1 MENNRRMTGGEEEI
15 LTYSLG
21 PNPDLGKFVRKYGKP
36 YDPEKDD
43 YERAPFAEEI
53 VVSKADPI
61 YDMHTYWSKK
71 HYKAIM
77 KYIEHYTEPGDLVLD
92 QFCGSGMTGVAA
104 LALGRSPLLIDL
116 SPAAT
121 FITKHYVTPVDAK
134 RLGKAFQELLETR
147 VGRRI
152 ELGKGDYRSQSS
164 LRSFSLTKR
173 TGGQVSTLSGELE
186 WLYETRCDRC
196 GGRAT
201 TGYVVWSRTFQCE
214 KCLRII
220 PLYDCV
226 STEVVTGKGKKKRI
240 NACPYCLKEGVKV
253 EIKTTSKKFGS
264 VPVEVSYICLN
275 GCKPKRA
282 NRKHNDEDP
291 RKREFFNKC
300 DLGKIKEIE
309 AREIPHLYP
318 KDRMMNVA
326 EEQESWG
333 YLWRK
338 GIHEGIERVDQFFT
352 KRNLWALSAIKDAV
366 NSAKIDEELR
376 SFLLFVFSGTILNT
390 SLMYR
395 FRKSLK
401 GGIQMGTYY
410 VPPLSQI
417 MNAWNSFKD
426 KFRRCLRGVEKSKR
440 IQTYKK
446 VLVSTQSACN
456 ISSISGDSIDYV
468 FTDPSYADKVQFGEL
483 NFLWESWLGFDTSWL
498 KDEIIINPVRGIT
511 EEDWAEMMRKAMKEA
526 YRVLKP
532 GRWMSLCYHDTSE
545 GTWQTLQD
553 ILIDV
558 GFELSD
564 VGVLNPQQKSY
575 NQIMADKVIKVDLV
589 LNCRKPRSGEIIAQ
603 IEKGAPIEERVSDI
617 IIDYLQRKPG
627 STKDEIWNVIVARLV
642 SKGEMKRHDFESL
655 LKGLAIEN
663 EARMWFLKEQYEEIQ
678 PSERRKE
685 QRAAEAIER
694 FMGDRME
701 SVALTE
707 VEFYDILFFY
717 LTNYLRGKTRELAP
731 MRRLP
736 EILEDYFIRGK
747 KGYRPPQTDDERAL
761 LKEARDKGLSRS
773 IRRYIRHLTQ
783 ASPFPEDKK
792 PDTSTLADL
801 IKHCRR
807 VGMYR
812 EGIILYEKG
821 GLVVS
826 KLSERQ
832 VVDLNEDYRICKRRV
847 KSQRRLP

>member
-1 MENNRRMTGGEEEI
+1 M
-15 LTYSLG
+15 
-21 PNPDLGKFVRKYGKP
+21 
-36 YDPEKDD
+36 
-43 YERAPFAEEI
+43 
-53 VVSKADPI
+53 
-61 YDMHTYWSKK
+61 
-71 HYKAIM
+71 
-77 KYIEHYTEPGDLVLD
+77 
-92 QFCGSGMTGVAA
+92 GS
-104 LALGRSPLLIDL
+104 I
-116 SPAAT
+116 
-121 FITKHYVTPVDAK
+121 
-134 RLGKAFQELLETR
+134 
-147 VGRRI
+147 
-152 ELGKGDYRSQSS
+152 
-164 LRSFSLTKR
+164 
-173 TGGQVSTLSGELE
+173 
-186 WLYETRCDRC
+186 
-196 GGRAT
+196 
-201 TGYVVWSRTFQCE
+201 
-214 KCLRII
+214 
-220 PLYDCV
+220 
-226 STEVVTGKGKKKRI
+226 
-240 NACPYCLKEGVKV
+240 
-253 EIKTTSKKFGS
+253 
-264 VPVEVSYICLN
+264 PVEVSYLCLN

-282 NRKHNDEDP
+282 NRRHKDKDP
-291 RKREFFNKC
+291 RKREFFEKY
-300 DLGKIKEIE
+300 DLGKIEEIE
-309 AREIPHLYP
+309 ERKIPHWYP
-318 KDRMMNVA
+318 KDRMINSPENQVC
-326 EEQESWG
+326 WG

-352 KRNLWALSAIKDAV
+352 RRNLWALATIKDG
-366 NSAKIDEELR
+366 IDRFPNLIFREA
-376 SFLLFVFSGTILNT
+376 FLLTFQGNLLQGTI
-390 SLMYR
+390 MQQYR
-395 FRKSLK
+395 KA
-401 GGIQMGTYY
+401 GGGHQKGTYY
-410 VPPLSQI
+410 APPLFMERNQVDTFKRKLKQI
-417 MNAWNSFKD
+417 QKGFEGLLQVV
-426 KFRRCLRGVEKSKR
+426 RVKSGSPRQPK
-440 IQTYKK
+440 I
-446 VLVSTQSACN
+446 VSTQSAIDLCQIPN
-456 ISSISGDSIDYV
+456 DSVDFT
-468 FTDPSYADKVQFGEL
+468 FTDPSYAWKVQFGEL

-511 EEDWAEMMRKAMKEA
+511 EDDWAEMMRKAMEEA

-575 NQIMADKVIKVDLV
+575 NQLMADKVIKVDLV

-603 IEKGAPIEERVSDI
+603 IEKGAPIDERVSDI

-701 SVALTE
+701 SAALTE

-747 KGYRPPQTDDERAL
+747 KGYRPPQTDDERTL

-792 PDTSTLADL
+792 PDTSTLADW

-832 VVDLNEDYRICKRRV
+832 VVDLNDDYRICKRRI
-847 KSQRRLP
+847 KGQRRLL